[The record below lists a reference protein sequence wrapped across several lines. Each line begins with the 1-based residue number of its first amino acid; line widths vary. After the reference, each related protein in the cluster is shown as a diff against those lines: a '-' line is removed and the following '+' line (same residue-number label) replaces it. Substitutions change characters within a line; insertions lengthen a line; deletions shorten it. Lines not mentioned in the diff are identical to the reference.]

1 MRSPRC
7 LPGLFPVIFCA
18 VSCLSVAQESAP
30 APPLAAADTQ
40 SSEVTRSASPS
51 AAAIVP
57 GPLRSF
63 LRMAGIS
70 QKASA
75 DEVMPLLARNVYIQG
90 YEGSSRGGRPTEFL
104 ILLGRY

>member
-7 LPGLFPVIFCA
+7 LPGLFTVIFCA

-40 SSEVTRSASPS
+40 SSEVTRSESAS

-75 DEVMPLLARNVYIQG
+75 DEVIPLLARNVYIQG
-90 YEGSSRGGRPTEFL
+90 YSNGGRPTEFL
-104 ILLGRY
+104 ILLGRYV